1 MKSQLVA
8 LFIFAF
14 LLMSMVKE
22 TDCFRTHI
30 GIGTTGSPKLSDE
43 GNRIKVTNKPSV
55 FSFAFVLYLCFKHID
70 PTPLPMPAWLLHQ
83 KILYY

>member
-22 TDCFRTHI
+22 TDCFK
-30 GIGTTGSPKLSDE
+30 TTSENGKRS
-43 GNRIKVTNKPSV
+43 KVTNKPSV

-70 PTPLPMPAWLLHQ
+70 PTPLPMPAWLSHQ
-83 KILYY
+83 KILHY